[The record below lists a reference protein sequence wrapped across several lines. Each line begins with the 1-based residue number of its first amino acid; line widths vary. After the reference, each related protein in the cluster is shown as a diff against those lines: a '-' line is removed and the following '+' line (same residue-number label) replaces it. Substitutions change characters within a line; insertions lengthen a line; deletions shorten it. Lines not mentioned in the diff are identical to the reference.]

1 MTFAFETELI
11 SAINKKLVD
20 QKTAQKRDESQWKS
34 TAEEAQRSRR
44 QRKPNNTRLTNPIT
58 MSFGVFVWLISQ
70 NVACEAIFSCS
81 LSLSFFG
88 PCVFSSKSD
97 YQFSWCKK
105 NAQSAF
111 ARIHFFFGMSLDIA
125 KPFRVTATTCV
136 RGMLLIMF
144 RWQKRIIFNFNVG
157 CASCWSSG
165 WRRHALSS
173 FQIKYSFLFFRTRG
187 KNNISSAQFFW
198 IIDMLK

>member
-20 QKTAQKRDESQWKS
+20 QKTVQKRDESQWKS

-105 NAQSAF
+105 MHNLRSLAF
-111 ARIHFFFGMSLDIA
+111 IFFF
-125 KPFRVTATTCV
+125 
-136 RGMLLIMF
+136 
-144 RWQKRIIFNFNVG
+144 
-157 CASCWSSG
+157 
-165 WRRHALSS
+165 RHVSWHCE
-173 FQIKYSFLFFRTRG
+173 T
-187 KNNISSAQFFW
+187 ISSNGDDLCAWNAINYVSMAKTNNLQLQCRLCELLEFGLTSARAFIISDKIFFF
-198 IIDMLK
+198 IFSHTREK

>member
-20 QKTAQKRDESQWKS
+20 QKTVQKRDESQWKS

-81 LSLSFFG
+81 LVLFLFRSLGHVCFHRNPIISFR
-88 PCVFSSKSD
+88 D
-97 YQFSWCKK
+97 AKK
-105 NAQSAF
+105 MHNLRSLAF
-111 ARIHFFFGMSLDIA
+111 IFFF
-125 KPFRVTATTCV
+125 
-136 RGMLLIMF
+136 
-144 RWQKRIIFNFNVG
+144 
-157 CASCWSSG
+157 
-165 WRRHALSS
+165 RHVSWHCE
-173 FQIKYSFLFFRTRG
+173 T
-187 KNNISSAQFFW
+187 ISSNGDDLCAWNAINYVSMAKTNNLQLQCRLCELLEFGLTSARAFIISDKIFFF
-198 IIDMLK
+198 IFSHTREK